1 MRRSRPPPRL
11 ARKAAELTST
21 WPAASHHS
29 FNDESFL
36 VRAKKAPLAPRAT
49 CVSSAQQEQ
58 YNPQGLTL
66 RLLFASALRT
76 LARHTGNRPLC
87 TSPNSSSKSQAH
99 HVHRPNSPGHR
110 PSPAVQAF
118 ESKAH
123 PRPESGSGLELEL
136 RCPASTHPSTKSPSR
151 RGGGTGRIER
161 DKRSAVT
168 LRAAPPPEAN

>member
-29 FNDESFL
+29 FNDEHFL
-36 VRAKKAPLAPRAT
+36 VRAKKPPLAPRAT

-58 YNPQGLTL
+58 YSPHPQALVRV
-66 RLLFASALRT
+66 RLAYLGTR
-76 LARHTGNRPLC
+76 TGNRPLC
-87 TSPNSSSKSQAH
+87 PSPNSSSKSQAH

-136 RCPASTHPSTKSPSR
+136 RCPALTRPSTKSPSR